1 MSVFTR
7 IKEMT
12 TTEVYA
18 PRSRLVNG
26 ALRGSQWAVTAGL
39 GYELHHVGL
48 IGPAAVAL
56 GVLFFTAKVI
66 GKAGWM
72 LERGRARSFALAT
85 SRA

>member
-7 IKEMT
+7 IKKMT

-18 PRSRLVNG
+18 PRSRLING
-26 ALRGSQWAVTAGL
+26 VLRGSQWGVTAGL

-48 IGPAAVAL
+48 VGPTAVAL

-72 LERGRARSFALAT
+72 LERDRARSFALVMA
-85 SRA
+85 RA